1 MLYYYYYYY
10 TTSIFTAELLA
21 VQLALSNIHK
31 THNFHILFSDS
42 QSALRAVNHNSSK
55 YPIVLDILLKY
66 SNLINHHYDVIF
78 CWIPPGHVGI
88 KVNIEADKLARDTSS
103 VITNYTYSLFR
114 NFAYSWEVLSFSSGK
129 PSATLILI
137 TNSMKYFLNSNT
149 SQPYTNHLL
158 GKIRLFWTESSSVTL
173 LLLTRTFSI
182 KNNPHLWPM

>member
-1 MLYYYYYYY
+1 LYCELKPISILSRNFTDGSKSTNQVCAASVFLSSKLAFSAKSPR

-88 KVNIEADKLARDTSS
+88 KVNIEADKLARDTSN
-103 VITNYTYSLFR
+103 VITQILPIPYSETLPTPEKYYLFQV
-114 NFAYSWEVLSFSSGK
+114 A
-129 PSATLILI
+129 
-137 TNSMKYFLNSNT
+137 
-149 SQPYTNHLL
+149 NHLGL
-158 GKIRLFWTESSSVTL
+158 
-173 LLLTRTFSI
+173 
-182 KNNPHLWPM
+182 